1 MPENR
6 EDALYPVVFQ
16 DHDGSWTWSIESGKA
31 FEASHRVHA
40 TNNGYETQ
48 GDARAAVKMR
58 LAELVAS
65 RSRGA
70 AAEEAAAVV
79 SPAPPTKATAADESA
94 TSTPLPEWGVYTGGS
109 LVAIF
114 ADKQLA
120 QTFGKAQYGRKC
132 SIKHVRYGVVPS
144 E

>member
-48 GDARAAVKMR
+48 GDARAAVKVR

-65 RSRGA
+65 RSKGA
-70 AAEEAAAVV
+70 AAEQAAAVV
-79 SPAPPTKATAADESA
+79 PAAPPTKATAADESA
-94 TSTPLPEWGVYTGGS
+94 TTPLPEWGVYASGS
-109 LVAIF
+109 LLAIF

-120 QTFGKAQYGRKC
+120 QTFCKAQSGRKC
-132 SIKHVRYGVVPS
+132 SIKRVRYGVVPS